1 MAPITTTII
10 YLAASLLTAES
21 CLAAPAEEAYGT
33 AIITTAAPTFTQPAH
48 CSTTFD
54 DFEHTTAWVSGHSC
68 YTYTKTTVPGS
79 SARRSHLLPDSPLSM
94 ASFLFP
100 RTMPRFLAV
109 QENRADLED
118 LSVLPLGVC
127 TGRDLDLSRNR
138 VLHHHPGAVL
148 NGLLPDDVDII
159 RRCAVPHVRMY
170 YVDRDDHTDD
180 RILPDFYDTRS
191 DTCANLRQHGVTC
204 RKDVL
209 RERELERVAR
219 QRLVVSIS
227 QNCLVH
233 LLDGQ

>member
-1 MAPITTTII
+1 MAPITKTII
-10 YLAASLLTAES
+10 YLAASLLTAKS

-68 YTYTKTTVPGS
+68 YTYTKTTVPV
-79 SARRSHLLPDSPLSM
+79 
-94 ASFLFP
+94 
-100 RTMPRFLAV
+100 PRFLAV

-148 NGLLPDDVDII
+148 NGLLSDDVDVI

-209 RERELERVAR
+209 RERELKRVAR